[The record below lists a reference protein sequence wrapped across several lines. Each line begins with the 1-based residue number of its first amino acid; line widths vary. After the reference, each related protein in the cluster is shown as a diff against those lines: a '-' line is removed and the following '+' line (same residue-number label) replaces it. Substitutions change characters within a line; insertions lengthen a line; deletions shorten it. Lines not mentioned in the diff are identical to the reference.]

1 MSTTK
6 MIVGILGAAA
16 AGVIIGMLTAP
27 EKGED
32 LRNNIKRTADDWI
45 DEISKWAAK
54 GKEFAQDLDNRA
66 METAGE
72 LKEDAEDSLND
83 TLGRRRS

>member
-32 LRNNIKRTADDWI
+32 IRKNIKRTADDWI
-45 DEISKWAAK
+45 DEISRWAAK
-54 GKEFAQDLDNRA
+54 GKEFAQEMDSRA
-66 METAGE
+66 SETAGE
-72 LKEDAEDSLND
+72 IREGAEETLND